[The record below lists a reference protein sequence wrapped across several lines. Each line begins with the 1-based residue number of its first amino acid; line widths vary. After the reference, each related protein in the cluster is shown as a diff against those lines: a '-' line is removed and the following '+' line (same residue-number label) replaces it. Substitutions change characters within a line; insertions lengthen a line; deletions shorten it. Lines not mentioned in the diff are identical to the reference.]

1 MIKTCQKC
9 GHMNPDA
16 TGDEMEACPECGAIY
31 SRVAAAMAAKAE
43 KLQGSTAAASANPQ
57 GFAPVDAAAP
67 AASVGL
73 SRAKRADEKFCSE
86 CGSIINAKAEICP
99 KCGVRQMAAPSASPL
114 GHTTANGK
122 NKIVAGVL
130 ALFLGGIGGH
140 KFYLGKGFQG
150 VLYLVF
156 CWTLVPAFLG
166 LIEGLNY
173 LLMSERTFFE
183 RYGA

>member
-67 AASVGL
+67 AASRSAYARSNS
-73 SRAKRADEKFCSE
+73 SR
-86 CGSIINAKAEICP
+86 
-99 KCGVRQMAAPSASPL
+99 
-114 GHTTANGK
+114 
-122 NKIVAGVL
+122 
-130 ALFLGGIGGH
+130 
-140 KFYLGKGFQG
+140 
-150 VLYLVF
+150 
-156 CWTLVPAFLG
+156 
-166 LIEGLNY
+166 
-173 LLMSERTFFE
+173 
-183 RYGA
+183 